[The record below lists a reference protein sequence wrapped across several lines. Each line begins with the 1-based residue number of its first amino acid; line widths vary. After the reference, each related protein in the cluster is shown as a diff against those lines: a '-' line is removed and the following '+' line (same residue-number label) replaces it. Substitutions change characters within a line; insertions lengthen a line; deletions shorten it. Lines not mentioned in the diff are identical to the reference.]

1 MMFTACTLPCS
12 EFWSYVKIVGIQN
25 IKLLNLLEG
34 IETWSDL
41 ERGIVISLPTEM
53 ERGEVFEEFSA

>member
-1 MMFTACTLPCS
+1 
-12 EFWSYVKIVGIQN
+12 VGIQN

-53 ERGEVFEEFSA
+53 ERGEVFEDFSA